1 MFKNKS
7 DKDLDCNNERVLI
20 DTPKTNDNNTSVGK
34 KNIINLQIGLK
45 IQRIRNIWHFDDHIE
60 LEKYFDDIVKIL
72 DFGKPFHSEALSETK
87 NDANSIKHHEEKINE
102 LQNENKQLKDDK
114 RTLPAIIRL
123 NENKCIPVRK
133 SSTDDDK

>member
-1 MFKNKS
+1 M
-7 DKDLDCNNERVLI
+7 
-20 DTPKTNDNNTSVGK
+20 
-34 KNIINLQIGLK
+34 
-45 IQRIRNIWHFDDHIE
+45 
-60 LEKYFDDIVKIL
+60 